1 MLAILMGMAACDNKK
16 DVEYDELGIYPIISG
31 AAIVYA
37 DQTVDSFTIVSVSS
51 WKATVD
57 GQGAS
62 LDPLKSSM
70 TQSGTKVEA
79 HTMPIYF
86 TPNTSNSL
94 RNSLLKVANNK
105 HTVARSY
112 VQTYWLN
119 IVEPAVAFSG
129 STRKDY
135 IPGGSSYQGA
145 YFLKET
151 AKDSTSAQL
160 VFTIYDKEA
169 TLSTDADWI
178 TPKEQHFE
186 SGMHTVKLNFE
197 ANNTRKERTAVYKLS
212 TLNGI
217 SNDIIIRQKDN

>member
-31 AAIVYA
+31 AATVYA

-86 TPNTSNSL
+86 TPNTDSTL
-94 RNSLLKVANNK
+94 RNSLLKATNSK

-119 IVEPAVAFSG
+119 IVEPTVAFSG
-129 STRKDY
+129 STRMAY

-151 AKDSTSAQL
+151 AKDSTSAQI

-186 SGMHTVKLNFE
+186 SGMHTVKLEFE
-197 ANNTRKERTAVYKLS
+197 ANNTGKERTAVYKLS

-217 SNDIIIRQKDN
+217 SNDITIRQKGN